1 MEMHGQQIRAMAAGF
16 THEQVDAILVRHDE
30 AVPASEPRGRVHD
43 YRHARLPA
51 TERAAVVNSV
61 IGCLA

>member
-1 MEMHGQQIRAMAAGF
+1 MKVHGQQIRAMTAGF
-16 THEQVDAILVRHDE
+16 THEQVHAILVRHDE
-30 AVPASEPRGRVHD
+30 AMTASEPCGRIHD